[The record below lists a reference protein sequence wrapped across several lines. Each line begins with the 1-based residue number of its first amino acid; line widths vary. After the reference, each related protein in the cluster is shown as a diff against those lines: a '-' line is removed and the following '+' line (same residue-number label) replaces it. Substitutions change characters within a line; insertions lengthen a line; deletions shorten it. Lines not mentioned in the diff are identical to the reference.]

1 MGERKRMF
9 RWVVREVEAMV
20 VIKAKAVLVAL
31 VWWEAYTLIP
41 TVVHTRE

>member
-31 VWWEAYTLIP
+31 VWRGAYMHI
-41 TVVHTRE
+41 HTKCCSHT